1 MTDIVPWD
9 EFLKTLDWKQGEHM
23 TLVGPTG
30 CGKTTL
36 ARAVLPRRKY
46 VTIAVTKKKD
56 PSLDKFKG
64 EGYVERKE
72 FYDTGEVHPRILL
85 KPTMKRLED
94 RYRQA
99 EVFHAWLE
107 SIYRSGGWTAYLDEL
122 RYITRTLGLQ
132 PVMETLYLQGRAL
145 KVTVVGATQRPAWVP
160 REAFSEPT
168 HFFLWRVTDKQ
179 DTKRLSEIS
188 GRVNVQQLVKEVG
201 SLGFHDTLYVN
212 ARTGQMVKTNV
223 EGK

>member
-1 MTDIVPWD
+1 MTAEIVPWS
-9 EFLKTLDWKQGEHM
+9 EFQSQFDWKQGEHV
-23 TLVGPTG
+23 TCVGPTG

-36 ARAVLPRRKY
+36 VRAILPRRKY

-56 PSLDKFKG
+56 PSLDEFKK
-64 EGYVERKE
+64 EGYIDRAE
-72 FYDTGEVHPRILL
+72 FYDTGEINPKILL
-85 KPTMKRLED
+85 KPRMDRLED
-94 RYRQA
+94 RYKQA
-99 EVFHAWLE
+99 EVFHNWLE
-107 SIYRSGGWTAYLDEL
+107 SIYKAGGWTAYLDEL

-132 PVMETLYLQGRAL
+132 PIMETLYLQGRAL

-188 GRVNVQQLVKEVG
+188 GRVNVRQLVKEVA

-223 EGK
+223 QE